1 MPTSSGFF
9 DSVEPRCTS
18 QTVTRIM
25 RKNCRYSDCQFSA
38 TSTAKLEDVTYAQNE
53 TRIGSGAELILVVAC
68 EPGDRLAEQREQEDR
83 PEEQRQPVVAQEPLH
98 RCTSPSTMKYANPST
113 RMTSSV
119 TNSART

>member
-1 MPTSSGFF
+1 MTVESDQEKTAAPHPPSRARVGESSSACRPTFCCSSDSVPTSPGSF

-53 TRIGSGAELILVVAC
+53 TRSAPELSWSWL
-68 EPGDRLAEQREQEDR
+68 
-83 PEEQRQPVVAQEPLH
+83 
-98 RCTSPSTMKYANPST
+98 
-113 RMTSSV
+113 
-119 TNSART
+119 